1 MPNLRRTSLSLTLFP
16 ISKSTRQSDRLQR
29 QLDELRD
36 EKAEL
41 DEEIREAQATV
52 AAAASATQAGQ
63 FDDLQDE
70 IECAE
75 ADIKAAQD
83 AQVELKAQK
92 KAVRKREG
100 VVGWDGTGMC
110 GGGGGAIDDPGD
122 DAHLSLPIDLAPH
135 TRQLE
140 EEELQPLVQKEQNE
154 TKRNKELNKV
164 GRCRLFSLTLCAPW
178 LCLSYPCAPTGA
190 DHAHT

>member
-1 MPNLRRTSLSLTLFP
+1 MPNLRRTSLSLTPFT
-16 ISKSTRQSDRLQR
+16 IRKSTRQSDRLQR

-92 KAVRKREG
+92 KAVRKTKGWWFWMGRG
-100 VVGWDGTGMC
+100 V
-110 GGGGGAIDDPGD
+110 GGGGWTDYDPDDN
-122 DAHLSLPIDLAPH
+122 AHLSLPIDLAPH

-154 TKRNKELNKV
+154 LKRNKELNKV

-178 LCLSYPCAPTGA
+178 LCLLYPCGPTGA